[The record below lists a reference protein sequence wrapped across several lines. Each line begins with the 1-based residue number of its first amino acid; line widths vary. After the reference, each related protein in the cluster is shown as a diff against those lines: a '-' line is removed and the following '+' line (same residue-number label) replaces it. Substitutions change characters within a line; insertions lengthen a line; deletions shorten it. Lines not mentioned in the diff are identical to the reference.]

1 MVCILVFF
9 LDSLYFKFKEFQ
21 SILLCK
27 NTISN
32 THQYIPKEYLERM
45 LKKCCRAPGKF

>member
-21 SILLCK
+21 GMLLCK
-27 NTISN
+27 NAISN
-32 THQYIPKEYLERM
+32 THQYIPEEYLERI
-45 LKKCCRAPGKF
+45 LKKGCRAPGKF